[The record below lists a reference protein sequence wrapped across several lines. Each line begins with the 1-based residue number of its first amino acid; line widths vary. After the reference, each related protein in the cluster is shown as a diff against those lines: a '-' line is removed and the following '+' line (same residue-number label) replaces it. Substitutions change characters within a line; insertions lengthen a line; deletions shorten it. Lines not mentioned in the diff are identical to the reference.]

1 MSEMNRIELILS
13 ELLVLAKPQ
22 VAQFQPVLI
31 HDLLHQVVALLNTQA
46 IMNNIQIVTQ
56 WDSNPIRI
64 VCDENQIKQ
73 LLINLL
79 KNAIE
84 VMPSGGDITL
94 NLIKKDEQVLISVI
108 DQGCGIP
115 EDLLA
120 QIGTPFYSTKENGT
134 GLGLM
139 ICRKIVD
146 THKGDLLF
154 ESQVDVGTT
163 ITVALPLVH

>member
-1 MSEMNRIELILS
+1 M
-13 ELLVLAKPQ
+13 
-22 VAQFQPVLI
+22 
-31 HDLLHQVVALLNTQA
+31 
-46 IMNNIQIVTQ
+46 
-56 WDSNPIRI
+56 
-64 VCDENQIKQ
+64 
-73 LLINLL
+73 
-79 KNAIE
+79 
-84 VMPSGGDITL
+84 
-94 NLIKKDEQVLISVI
+94 ISVI